1 MPNPYFSFKQF
12 TVFHDK
18 CAMKV
23 GTDGV
28 LLGAWADIENAKTIL
43 DVGTGSGLMALMVA
57 QRNPNASIC
66 AIDIDSNAVEQAKE
80 NVRNSVF
87 SSRITVFQRSLQDFT
102 AVYTDTFDA
111 IICNPPFFE
120 NSLKS
125 PDTQRTI
132 ARHDYSLPLD
142 ELLFSSK
149 KLLSEEGRIALIVP
163 CDKLSKIEAICETL
177 SLFIT
182 RKTDVKPLPNNEP
195 KRILLEISKV
205 KKDFLED
212 EIVIETS
219 RHCYSEEY
227 VRLTKEFYLKM

>member
-1 MPNPYFSFKQF
+1 
-12 TVFHDK
+12 
-18 CAMKV
+18 MKV

-43 DVGTGSGLMALMVA
+43 DVGTGSGLIALMVA

-87 SSRITVFQRSLQDFT
+87 SSRISVFQHSLQDFSV
-102 AVYTDTFDA
+102 ASSEKFNV
-111 IICNPPFFE
+111 IICNPPFFK

-125 PDTQRTI
+125 PDTHRTT
-132 ARHDYSLPLD
+132 ARHDNSLPLD
-142 ELLFSSK
+142 EFFFFSQK
-149 KLLSEEGRIALIVP
+149 KSSEEGRIALIVP
-163 CDKLSKIEAICETL
+163 CDKLTKIESICETL

-182 RKTDVKPLPNNEP
+182 RKTWVKPLQNSEP

-205 KKDFLED
+205 KKNILED
-212 EIVIETS
+212 EIVIEIS

-227 VRLTKEFYLKM
+227 IRLTKEFYLKM